1 MAENI
6 QDIFPQQEEQH
17 QSLTF
22 RDIVDMVWGYKWWY
36 AVSVFICIVFACI
49 YLYRTPSSYQRTAK
63 VIISENGQDAAMRD
77 LAAFTGGMAGGNAG
91 ENVNNEV
98 EAFSSPDLM
107 KLVVERLGLQTSYVE
122 KQPFRQVEHYSDTP
136 VELKV
141 VEGIPQSS
149 FSFSLDRHKDSILV
163 LSDFRVGAEEIK
175 ADHVVGRPLD
185 TLNTP
190 VGKLILS
197 PTVNFTQWGR
207 PFTVTWVNSMSRAKS
222 YCSRLSAS
230 ISGKQTSV
238 IVLSIEDVF
247 PSRAEN
253 ILSTLIDVYNEV
265 WIHDKNRSARNTTAF
280 INERLIVI
288 EQELGG
294 IETSLKNFKQENR
307 LTDIQMASQ
316 AYLQE
321 STSYSAQAFDV
332 SNQLS
337 IAQYIRSYITDPA
350 HSKDLIPANSGLT
363 NTDIEG
369 QISEYNNMVL
379 TRDRLL
385 AGSSEKNPLILDM
398 NTSLN
403 ALKTTIIR
411 SIDNLVAALE
421 LQADR
426 LQGQEEQ
433 IMGRIASSSGT
444 EMELLSI
451 ERQQKVK
458 ESLYIYL
465 LQKRE
470 ENEIAGL
477 VNVGN
482 TRLIMSPNGSPSPV
496 APNKMMIL
504 LVAVIMGC
512 GIPFATVFIMRMLD
526 TTIKRRTDLT
536 GVDIPFLGEI
546 PLIGVRRRKGLD
558 ILKKTDKYDNSNCHI
573 VVRSG
578 SRDAVNEA
586 FRVLRT
592 NMDMMTDRSA
602 ASHTVIVTS
611 LNPNAGKTFMTLNM
625 AAGMALKGSRTLLL
639 DLDLRKATLSK
650 TLEMNGTGSV
660 AYLSGKTDD
669 YHAGIKSV
677 AENLFLLPVGSL
689 PPNPSELLLSRKF
702 PALISA
708 LKKEYDYIFID
719 CPPVE
724 IVADTY
730 IVSQYADMSLFVV
743 RSGVFD
749 RRDLPVLE
757 QLYSNGKLRHMA
769 LAMNGVEAYSRG
781 YGRYGHYGYG
791 YGYDYGYG
799 YGNHSDTEDS
809 RE

>member
-1 MAENI
+1 MAENP
-6 QDIFPQQEEQH
+6 QDIYYIPREDQT
-17 QSLTF
+17 SPLTF
-22 RDIVDMVWGYKWWY
+22 KDMVEMVWTHKWWY
-36 AVSVFICIVFACI
+36 VFSILVCLVFAAV
-49 YLYRTPSSYQRTAK
+49 YLYRTPSTYQRTAK
-63 VIISENGQDAAMRD
+63 VIINEDGQDAALRD
-77 LAAFTGGMAGGNAG
+77 LASFTGGMAGKSSG

-107 KLVVERLGLQTSYVE
+107 QTVVERLGLQTTYTE
-122 KQPFRQVEHYSDTP
+122 KQAFRRVEHYTDTP

-149 FSFSLDRHKDSILV
+149 FSFSLEKHKDSILV
-163 LSDFRVGAEEIK
+163 LSDFKVGSDEIK
-175 ADHVVGRPLD
+175 ADRVVGRPSD
-185 TLNTP
+185 TLVTP
-190 VGKLILS
+190 VGRLILT
-197 PTVNFTQWGR
+197 PTVNFPGWDKPYTI
-207 PFTVTWVNSMSRAKS
+207 TWVNSMSKAKS
-222 YCSRLSAS
+222 YCTRLSAT

-238 IVLSIEDVF
+238 IVLSLEDVF
-247 PSRAEN
+247 PARAEN
-253 ILSTLIDVYNEV
+253 ILSTLIDVYNET

-294 IETSLKNFKQENR
+294 IETDLKEFKQENK

-321 STSYSAQAFDV
+321 STTYSAQAFDV
-332 SNQLS
+332 NNQLT
-337 IAQYIRSYITDPA
+337 IARYIRGYITDPS
-350 HSKDLIPANSGLT
+350 HSRDLIPANSGLT
-363 NTDIEG
+363 NTDIES

-403 ALKTTIIR
+403 AMKTTIIR

-496 APNKMMIL
+496 SPNRMMLL
-504 LVAVIMGC
+504 LVALVFGC
-512 GIPFATVFIMRMLD
+512 GIPFGVFFVLRITD
-526 TTIKRRTDLT
+526 TSVKGRK
-536 GVDIPFLGEI
+536 DIEKSKVPFLGEI
-546 PLIGVRRRKGLD
+546 PLVGEDRRRGLAR
-558 ILKKTDKYDNSNCHI
+558 ILKQKDRFDTSNCRI
-573 VVRSG
+573 MVRNG
-578 SRDAVNEA
+578 RRDPVNEA

-592 NMDMMTDRSA
+592 SIDMMAGRGDRCS
-602 ASHTVIVTS
+602 TMIVTS
-611 LNPNAGKTFMTLNM
+611 LNPNAGKTFIIMNV
-625 AAGMALKGSRTLLL
+625 AAGAALKGARTLLL

-650 TLEMNGTGSV
+650 SLGLNGTGTV
-660 AYLSGKTDD
+660 AYLTGKTEDFRG
-669 YHAGIKSV
+669 GIRTVS
-677 AENLFLLPVGSL
+677 ENLSLLPVGSI
-689 PPNPSELLLSRKF
+689 PPNPSELLLSGRF
-702 PALISA
+702 ESMLSA

-730 IVSQYADMSLFVV
+730 IISRHADMTLFVV
-743 RSGVFD
+743 RSGLLDKRDIQILD
-749 RRDLPVLE
+749 R
-757 QLYSNGKLRHMA
+757 LYSDGKLSRMS
-769 LAMNGVEAYSRG
+769 LILNGVESYSQR
-781 YGRYGHYGYG
+781 YGRYGYG
-791 YGYDYGYG
+791 YGYGYG
-799 YGNHSDTEDS
+799 SGE
-809 RE
+809 